1 MNARL
6 DRDPL
11 TMRYARTVRETRRDP
26 HDYWEGPHEPSYLG
40 GVVLP
45 ARRPRSNLAQVAERI
60 KRIATGA
67 LVVYVAIALVVLV
80 IKGNP

>member
-40 GVVLP
+40 GAVLP
-45 ARRPRSNLAQVAERI
+45 ARRRRFNLAQAAERI

-67 LVVYVAIALVVLV
+67 LVAYMAVALLILIV
-80 IKGNP
+80 KGAS